1 MFNNLSE
8 SIRMWTSNDGIPENI
23 TSWTQYYNESLDT
36 LWDSHEIFETFK
48 RDLITLN
55 QPNTIVLICLYV
67 PVFLTAII
75 GNLTVLIVIIPNRR
89 MWSVTNNFLLNLA
102 IADLLGK
109 LLNLYRV
116 KRRNN
121 HDMYINIKV
130 SLFHITNNLHTAHKT
145 FTVIKW
151 KQKIPHCRNNSKIK
165 YKNVRKRKN

>member
-1 MFNNLSE
+1 MV
-8 SIRMWTSNDGIPENI
+8 D
-23 TSWTQYYNESLDT
+23 NESELNMVLKSVGGDMHDTTFMYPDFNASLDI

-75 GNLTVLIVIIPNRR
+75 GNLTVIFVIIPNRR

-109 LLNLYRV
+109 FLFTNIIPI
-116 KRRNN
+116 
-121 HDMYINIKV
+121 YIT
-130 SLFHITNNLHTAHKT
+130 HIPI
-145 FTVIKW
+145 F
-151 KQKIPHCRNNSKIK
+151 
-165 YKNVRKRKN
+165 Y

>member
-1 MFNNLSE
+1 MWWKKGVVKRPIISFTAVWKIIYKRTSYAGQFSLIMFNNQSE
-8 SIRMWTSNDGIPENI
+8 SISTWNSNDGIPGNI
-23 TSWTQYYNESLDT
+23 TPWTQYYNESLDT
-36 LWDSHEIFETFK
+36 LWDSHEVFETFK

-75 GNLTVLIVIIPNRR
+75 GNLTVLFVIIPNRR

-116 KRRNN
+116 
-121 HDMYINIKV
+121 
-130 SLFHITNNLHTAHKT
+130 T
-145 FTVIKW
+145 
-151 KQKIPHCRNNSKIK
+151 KICI
-165 YKNVRKRKN
+165 